1 MTSVQSRVDEIRE
14 MEVTEVKKRKSG
26 EAFEVLIKTP
36 GQKGDSA
43 SPLKRVTQPPK
54 KDLTIDDVQGKLQAA
69 EERRKA
75 KQEEM
80 LNQLKAEEEKI
91 VKVQMRRDAVSQWA
105 AEHLKSKMIKYEANH
120 LSFLQSKIDKCRSH
134 NMSLEDMREKVKQEV
149 DKMCTQYDENLKKKM
164 TKSEE
169 LRQQKLQEVLNK
181 QKELEARA
189 MKVRKQHEQNKQL
202 EDKTNQAE
210 VTEGQGQ
217 GYHA

>member
-1 MTSVQSRVDEIRE
+1 MATVQARVDEIRE

-26 EAFEVLIKTP
+26 EAFEVLIKAP
-36 GQKGDSA
+36 GQKGDAAA
-43 SPLKRVTQPPK
+43 SPLSKLNRPK
-54 KDLTIDDVQGKLQAA
+54 KEISIDDLQEKLQAA

-80 LNQLKAEEEKI
+80 LSQLKAEEEKI

-134 NMSLEDMREKVKQEV
+134 NMSLEEIREKVKQEV
-149 DKMCTQYDENLKKKM
+149 DKMTAQYDENLKKKM

-169 LRQQKLQEVLNK
+169 LRQQKLQEVLDK

-189 MKVRKQHEQNKQL
+189 AKVRAQQQQKKQL
-202 EDKTNQAE
+202 DDKTNQPE
-210 VTEGQGQ
+210 EQGD
-217 GYHA
+217 HA